1 MIEKTAEDSMLGARE
16 KGICYFWFL
25 GLSPTKKISKNIF
38 INIQVGKV
46 TNVSSE
52 SSVTSLVEPRIL
64 F

>member
-25 GLSPTKKISKNIF
+25 GLSPTKISKNIF

-52 SSVTSLVEPRIL
+52 SSVTSLVVEPRIL

>member
-25 GLSPTKKISKNIF
+25 GLSPTKISKNIF

-52 SSVTSLVEPRIL
+52 SSVNPRW
-64 F
+64 